1 MLFRSLKE
9 GDQSWKDTYKMVGHI
24 IQHFP
29 EHVPNNY
36 LEYYLFSD
44 LKVAKANPDYT
55 RANEV
60 MDGRVVEI
68 AQMVETI
75 KAGGDIEIE
84 SSGHGQYP
92 NKREEE
98 IKVYY
103 KGHELDKKYKMDIV
117 VGNIIVELKSVV
129 KIEAA
134 HRAQLCNYL
143 RLTKKRIG
151 LLINFGE
158 PRLVGERWVYDEPTN
173 ECFLVDKEMQR
184 VFDKKYCVLLKSGNE

>member
-1 MLFRSLKE
+1 MEYTKYKE
-9 GDQSWKDTYKMVGHI
+9 LVYQI
-24 IQHFP
+24 IGSAMTVHS
-29 EHVPNNY
+29 ELNWGL
-36 LEYYLFSD
+36 LEPVYQEALSIELD
-44 LKVAKANPDYT
+44 LRN
-55 RANEV
+55 
-60 MDGRVVEI
+60 I
-68 AQMVETI
+68 
-75 KAGGDIEIE
+75 
-84 SSGHGQYP
+84 P

-103 KGHELDKKYKMDIV
+103 KGHKKKKKYKMDIV

-158 PRLVGERWVYDEPTN
+158 PRLVGERWVYNEATN